1 MSATTSERT
10 ASSLAARVV
19 LYLVVLV
26 TCCGVLAWQAGA
38 EEPPVAP
45 GVSGPA
51 GTGPSDRPAQSGAAL
66 TADQRLDKM
75 EAILNKID
83 STVHMAEV
91 RSYQNKM
98 MSLELIRLIRAIAV
112 VLVVIA
118 LVFPATIWLISKK
131 RLLGLSGLSDEV
143 TATLLLVEERQ
154 AKLANLLKEI
164 QSEMDYV
171 QSLSAPD
178 LKNLVQ
184 QAEKYLEQNRRD
196 LESIGLAKS
205 KPGSSEPAR

>member
-1 MSATTSERT
+1 MSATTSGRT
-10 ASSLAARVV
+10 ASSLAARIG
-19 LYLVVLV
+19 LYLVLLA
-26 TCCGVLAWQAGA
+26 TCCCILTWQATA
-38 EEPPVAP
+38 EEPPAVP
-45 GVSGPA
+45 GVSEPA
-51 GTGPSDRPAQSGAAL
+51 GTGPSDRPARVGAAL
-66 TADQRLDKM
+66 TVDQRLEQMD
-75 EAILNKID
+75 ANLNKIY

-154 AKLANLLKEI
+154 AKLANLMKEI

-196 LESIGLAKS
+196 LESIGLTKG
-205 KPGSSEPAR
+205 KPGSTEPPQ

>member
-19 LYLVVLV
+19 LYLVLLV
-26 TCCGVLAWQAGA
+26 TCWGVLAWQARA

-45 GVSGPA
+45 GVSGSA
-51 GTGPSDRPAQSGAAL
+51 GPGPSDRPAPSGAAL
-66 TADQRLDKM
+66 TPDQRLDRM
-75 EAILNKID
+75 EAILNNIS

-98 MSLELIRLIRAIAV
+98 MSMELIQLIRAIAV

-154 AKLANLLKEI
+154 AKLASLLKEV

-196 LESIGLAKS
+196 LESVGLAKG
-205 KPGSSEPAR
+205 KPGSGEPTR